1 MMQFQYTW
9 RAFVQMH
16 RASRQPST
24 DSESNFL
31 TFKLLPPAAAAAA
44 WANLGCHCAYWQ
56 IPPLFVGFLDAESR
70 MSPGALGDGLVSS
83 HVMHHM

>member
-1 MMQFQYTW
+1 MQFQYTW
-9 RAFVQMH
+9 QAFVQMH

-24 DSESNFL
+24 DSERNFL
-31 TFKLLPPAAAAAA
+31 TLLPPAAAAA
-44 WANLGCHCAYWQ
+44 WANLGCHCAHWQ
-56 IPPLFVGFLDAESR
+56 IPPLFVGFLDAEIR